1 MAEAQSKSILIVEDD
16 VDVRETLAEVLT
28 EEGYDIV
35 AFSGGRAALEHLRT
49 AETRPG
55 LILLDLMMPNMDGWE
70 FRTEQQRNARLTAV
84 PTVILSA
91 DGNVDKNMTSLQADG
106 YLRKPIHIRTL
117 LQLVE
122 SFCGQP
128 DPSRAPRRH
137 A

>member
-28 EEGYDIV
+28 EEGYNIV
-35 AFSGGRAALEHLRT
+35 AFAGGRAALEHLRT
-49 AETRPG
+49 SQARPG

-70 FRTEQQRNARLTAV
+70 FRAEQQRNVNLTKV

-91 DGNVDKNMTSLQADG
+91 DGNVDKNMSSLQADG

-122 SFCGQP
+122 SFCGTP
-128 DPSRAPRRH
+128 TEPPRMSRH
-137 A
+137 I